1 MLVIAL
7 LRRENARHRGP
18 PTISLRDAAPQ
29 FRTPSEEHLPGSRL
43 VASETP
49 VASSDYRRIDG
60 GRRMEGLSRLDITS
74 LAGLL
79 TSYLRSKS
87 RLFAGRIPSGHLPRR
102 LTATEDSD
110 SGR

>member
-1 MLVIAL
+1 
-7 LRRENARHRGP
+7 
-18 PTISLRDAAPQ
+18 
-29 FRTPSEEHLPGSRL
+29 
-43 VASETP
+43 
-49 VASSDYRRIDG
+49 
-60 GRRMEGLSRLDITS
+60 MEGLSRLDITS

-87 RLFAGRIPSGHLPRR
+87 RLFAGRIPSGHPPRR